1 MAIIAASR
9 LIPISNIVDKI
20 KKIKPVNGRFEMI
33 GQIKNN
39 SRVILD
45 YSHTPEALRTCIKN
59 IKKQFSFSRIF
70 LVFGC
75 GGDRDK
81 IKRSIMGRIAN
92 ELCDKIFLTDD
103 NPRNEDPKKI
113 FSQITSGMK
122 STDYKIIFDRKEAI
136 FEGLKKL
143 KALERDSVLLIAGK
157 GHENTQIIKNKKIK
171 FNDLDILNKFKN
183 AI

>member
-1 MAIIAASR
+1 MGKIAEEISDFQIIT
-9 LIPISNIVDKI
+9 N
-20 KKIKPVNGRFEMI
+20 
-33 GQIKNN
+33 
-39 SRVILD
+39 
-45 YSHTPEALRTCIKN
+45 
-59 IKKQFSFSRIF
+59 
-70 LVFGC
+70 
-75 GGDRDK
+75 
-81 IKRSIMGRIAN
+81 
-92 ELCDKIFLTDD
+92 D

-143 KALERDSVLLIAGK
+143 KTFEPDSVLLIAGK

>member
-1 MAIIAASR
+1 MSR
-9 LIPISNIVDKI
+9 GLGDVYK
-20 KKIKPVNGRFEMI
+20 R
-33 GQIKNN
+33 QITN
-39 SRVILD
+39 
-45 YSHTPEALRTCIKN
+45 
-59 IKKQFSFSRIF
+59 
-70 LVFGC
+70 
-75 GGDRDK
+75 
-81 IKRSIMGRIAN
+81 
-92 ELCDKIFLTDD
+92 D

-143 KALERDSVLLIAGK
+143 KTLERDSVLLIAGK